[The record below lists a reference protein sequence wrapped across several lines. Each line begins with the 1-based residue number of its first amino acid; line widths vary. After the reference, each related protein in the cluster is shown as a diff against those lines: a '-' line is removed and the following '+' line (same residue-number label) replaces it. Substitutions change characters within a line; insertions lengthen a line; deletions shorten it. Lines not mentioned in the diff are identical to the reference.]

1 MPTSPSENNEY
12 VWTTPAAAARVLGV
26 SRASIWR
33 WLKSGHLKQ
42 VQVGP
47 RVRRVAVPVALV
59 ESARLLAGEAAKGG
73 AR

>member
-1 MPTSPSENNEY
+1 MNTQTEAMGD
-12 VWTTPAAAARVLGV
+12 VWVQPAEAAKILGV
-26 SRASIWR
+26 SRASVWR

-42 VQVGP
+42 VRVGP